1 MRGTTRTLLRV
12 GGLWV
17 LTVLLSCGGGLD
29 RSDEK
34 QAERPQGRPSILL
47 VTLDTTRADHLGL
60 ESGSEATP
68 NLDAL
73 ARRGLYFSAAYSTV
87 PTTLPSHVSMMT
99 GLYPAEHGIRENGRQ
114 VGEDQVLLAERL
126 GELGYRRAA
135 FVSGYPLV
143 SKSGLGRGF
152 ELYDDDFG
160 PSVVERTAGG
170 TIKEA
175 LAYLAREGHGPTFVW
190 VHLYD
195 PHEPYS
201 ALGPSNARFAANP
214 YLAEIAWMDSA
225 LGKLI
230 EGFESWAGSENFRIL
245 VIADHGE
252 GRGDHGE
259 TLHGNLLY
267 QETMRVPLIIA
278 GSGIEPGR
286 VTRPV
291 SSRRVFDT
299 VLGWAG
305 ATNSRSLLS
314 DWSEPVMGEAMK
326 PFLHYGWQPQVMAVD
341 GDLKVIRSGDVE
353 VYDLSTDPGE
363 TKNLQGTV
371 TLSRA
376 LREAVRAYP
385 FIPESAR
392 QTERT
397 AVSEEDRQRLASL
410 GYVGWEG
417 PAVLREGAPS
427 PREMIHL
434 FADLDRASRFFVRR
448 NYAEAIDSFQRV
460 LKQDPNNLMVAL
472 RLAVAHSAR
481 GHDEQA
487 DRYFARARAID
498 PSSVDVRHYQAMAYC
513 QRGRWEDAEPLLVS
527 VVAQMPKRLPAL
539 QCLSRVRHYQGRFSD
554 AATLLER
561 VAALQEAPGPTLLEV
576 GRLRMFAQ
584 DTAGAIRAYE
594 QASSELGSEFGHFL
608 DLGVCYMAEG
618 RFVEARAALERVS
631 INDSRSPMVLFKRAQ
646 LSVLLNEPDSAE
658 RIRQAYRFA
667 DSRVR
672 YLIEHE
678 SLFKGI
684 ELQ

>member
-1 MRGTTRTLLRV
+1 MRRTTKAVLNL
-12 GGLWV
+12 GAFLGLAFF
-17 LTVLLSCGGGLD
+17 LGCSAESDSPGGGQPAQ
-29 RSDEK
+29 E
-34 QAERPQGRPSILL
+34 PGRPSILL
-47 VTLDTTRADHLGL
+47 VTLDTTRADYLGL

-73 ARRGLYFSAAYSTV
+73 ARRGVYFSAAYSTV

-126 GELGYRRAA
+126 DELGYRRAA
-135 FVSGYPLV
+135 FISGYPLV

-152 ELYDDDFG
+152 EIYDDDFG
-160 PSVVERTAGG
+160 PAVVGRTAGG

-195 PHEPYS
+195 PHMPYL
-201 ALGPSNARFAANP
+201 ALGGFNSKFPSDP
-214 YLAEIAWMDSA
+214 YLAEIAWMDHA

-230 EGFESWAGSENFRIL
+230 EGFESWAGSENFKIL

-259 TLHGNLLY
+259 ALHGNLLY

-278 GSGIEPGR
+278 GSGIEPGW

-299 VLGWAG
+299 VLDWAG

-371 TLSRA
+371 TWSRA
-376 LREAVRAYP
+376 LREAVRSYP
-385 FIPESAR
+385 FIPESAKENEPMQR
-392 QTERT
+392 NT
-397 AVSEEDRQRLASL
+397 EDRRRLASL
-410 GYVGWEG
+410 GYAGWDG
-417 PAVLREGAPS
+417 PSVLREGAPN
-427 PREMIHL
+427 PRDMTHL
-434 FADLDRASRFFVRR
+434 YAELDRGSGLFVSQH
-448 NYAEAIDSFQRV
+448 YAAAADSFERV
-460 LKQDPNNLMVAL
+460 LEQDPNNLMVVI

-487 DRYFARARAID
+487 DRYFARARGIA
-498 PSSVDVRHYQAMAYC
+498 PTSVDVRHYQAMAYC
-513 QRGRWEDAEPLLVS
+513 QRGRWEDAEPLLLS
-527 VVAQMPKRLPAL
+527 VIAQMPERMPAL
-539 QCLSRVRHYQGRFSD
+539 QCLSRVRHYQGRFGD

-561 VAALQEAPGPTLLEV
+561 VAALQEAPGPSLLEA
-576 GRLRMFAQ
+576 GKLRMFAQ

-594 QASSELGSEFGHFL
+594 QANAVLGSDFDHFL
-608 DLGVCYMAEG
+608 DLGVCYMEQG

-631 INDSRSPMVLFKRAQ
+631 ATDSRSPMVLFKRAQ
-646 LSVLLNEPDSAE
+646 LSVLLNEPDSAA
-658 RIRQAYRFA
+658 RVRRAYRFA
-667 DSRVR
+667 DSRLR
-672 YLIEHE
+672 FMIERE

-684 ELQ
+684 DLQ